1 MYGMLDLATFALQ
14 SLLYSNMYYYFDDY
28 ARGISAMHKRA
39 RERRVLRRSECV
51 EFRNP
56 RKLLCLHA
64 PFNTSRDTV
73 PLADLDDIEDSPR
86 RDRRSIYAHLNL
98 GSVGHQR
105 PCVISAS
112 NYGLL

>member
-1 MYGMLDLATFALQ
+1 MYEMLDLATFALQ
-14 SLLYSNMYYYFDDY
+14 SLLYNNMYYYFDDY
-28 ARGISAMHKRA
+28 ARGIGAMHKRA

-73 PLADLDDIEDSPR
+73 PLADLDDIEDSPVATVVPSTR
-86 RDRRSIYAHLNL
+86 ILIL
-98 GSVGHQR
+98 VQW
-105 PCVISAS
+105 VIKDPA
-112 NYGLL
+112 